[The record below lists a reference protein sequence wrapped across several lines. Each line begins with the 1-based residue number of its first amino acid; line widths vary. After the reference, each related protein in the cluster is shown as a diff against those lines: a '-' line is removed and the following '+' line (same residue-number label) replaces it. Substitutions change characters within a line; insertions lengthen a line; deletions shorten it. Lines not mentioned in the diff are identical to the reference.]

1 MLRKVRDVLEPHDEY
16 LILKQCIVPGM
27 NYGPMLEMV
36 VEGENEMEN
45 KKQYIEMDK
54 TIAQKIQSIGGI

>member
-1 MLRKVRDVLEPHDEY
+1 
-16 LILKQCIVPGM
+16 M